1 VTWCGDEEC
10 DDAGAWDVA
19 CCCLHT
25 SGLCSVSLC
34 VLEGLRVFLSVLGIH
49 FGPWILVC
57 ICFLNAGCCK
67 CVGHPELAM
76 CCCCCLHLCV
86 GAFVFLLRA
95 FSLVCGIFW
104 RCFRC

>member
-10 DDAGAWDVA
+10 DDVGAWDIA
-19 CCCLHT
+19 CCCLHA

-34 VLEGLRVFLSVLGIH
+34 VLEGLRVSFLVLGIH

-67 CVGHPELAM
+67 CVGDSALPLCC

-86 GAFVFLLRA
+86 GAFVLFCCVR
-95 FSLVCGIFW
+95 FP
-104 RCFRC
+104 